1 LKGVTQ
7 MYEMIKWA
15 IRLLLVALVF
25 VGNTATAEIVYFSVS
40 GGGGSHLPIF
50 GKFLDIQILN
60 GSGSLDTE
68 SGRFEMIVKKRVTSW
83 LVGSADITTHHIIT
97 PDHFEGR
104 DLYFG
109 PAEAERAML
118 VCEPIKGIVCDG
130 IPFPAGEFISWES
143 LFGSAKGARLTF
155 LGKKEDFYGSGLE
168 MPVTIADGSVLR
180 IVWASI
186 FADEFI
192 DFQLSE

>member
-1 LKGVTQ
+1 MT
-7 MYEMIKWA
+7 KWGS
-15 IRLLLVALVF
+15 RLLLSLVL
-25 VGNTATAEIVYFSVS
+25 VGSTATAESVHFSVS

-50 GKFLDIQILN
+50 GKFLDIQILE

-68 SGRFEMIVKKRVTSW
+68 SGTFEMVVTKRVNSW

-104 DLYFG
+104 DLYFD
-109 PAEAERAML
+109 PAGAKRAML
-118 VCEPIKGIVCDG
+118 VCDPIKGIVCDG
-130 IPFPAGEFISWES
+130 IPFSAGEYISWES

-155 LGKKEDFYGSGLE
+155 LGKKVDFYGSGVD
-168 MPVTIADGSVLR
+168 MPVTITDGSVIR

-192 DFQLSE
+192 DFQLSQNQLGVK